1 MSHMICDILPSFQYA
16 RRKSAKMFQKKD
28 KNNEEYIPETERFK
42 EQLEIEEKKAEKRKS
57 SSNSNSKIKKTRI

>member
-1 MSHMICDILPSFQYA
+1 
-16 RRKSAKMFQKKD
+16 MFQKKD